1 MAKGTTTKSKRKAKA
16 KHSKATTKSAKTA
29 KKRVKRKTTKKARA
43 SSGKKASAKGKGA
56 VKASKPAPKKR
67 ATKAVAKAAT
77 AKVTAKKT
85 AAASKRRGAS
95 RSTKPTAGPTT
106 VDAPAADPKPIPKT
120 RLSQKQL
127 GEFKYLLLAK
137 RAELQGNVVNMTD
150 QALQRSEGGEGGSSS
165 MPIHMADLGSD
176 NWEKEFTLDLIAS
189 EQALVKEIDEALARI
204 ENRTYGVCVATHK
217 PITLAR
223 LRAKPWAKYCIEYAR
238 KREEGRLP

>member
-1 MAKGTTTKSKRKAKA
+1 MAKRTTTKSKRKAKA
-16 KHSKATTKSAKTA
+16 KRSKATAKSAKTA
-29 KKRVKRKTTKKARA
+29 KKRVKRKTVKKTRT
-43 SSGKKASAKGKGA
+43 SSRKKASAKAKGA
-56 VKASKPAPKKR
+56 MKASKPARKKR
-67 ATKAVAKAAT
+67 ATKAAAKAAT

-95 RSTKPTAGPTT
+95 RSARPTAASTT
-106 VDAPAADPKPIPKT
+106 GDAPAADPKPVPKT

-127 GEFKYLLLAK
+127 GEFRYLLLAK

-150 QALQRSEGGEGGSSS
+150 QALQRSEGGDGGSSS

-176 NWEKEFTLDLIAS
+176 NWEKEFTLGLIAS